1 MRSVLAAVALLS
13 ILSSS
18 ALAGTVLVEAEAFDQ
33 PGGWKLDHQSLDVLG
48 SPYLLAH
55 GLGLPVADATTTVRL
70 PKRGRY
76 RVFVRTKDWVA
87 RWGAPGAPGK
97 FQLLV
102 DGKPLAATFGTQG
115 ADWFWQDGGSVQIDN
130 PAVALTLKDLTGFEG
145 RCDAVILSDEP
156 GFVPP
161 NDRASLTALRCAQ
174 RGLPKAP
181 NEKGEFDLVVVGGGM
196 AGCCSAVSAA
206 RLGLSVALIQNRH
219 VLGGN
224 SSSEIRVW
232 INGRYQL
239 PPYPVIGEIVAEMY
253 TRPHASPGRAEE
265 FGDDLK
271 MRVVTAEE
279 NLTLLLGEHVD
290 QVEMHGARIAA
301 VVSVNTR
308 SGRRTRTTG
317 RYFADCTGD
326 GAVGYLAGAD
336 YAVTT
341 RRHQGSSNLW
351 SVADTGAA
359 AQFPRCPWALD
370 VSNKPFPTKLR
381 ELGVWFWESGFDKDT
396 VRDAETIRDH
406 NLRAMYGAWD
416 ALKNAKGLY
425 PNHKLAW
432 AAYVSGRRESRR
444 LMGDVVL
451 TQDDVMSLRD
461 FPDACVTTTWSIDVH
476 YPDERYVAACPSDP
490 FISKAVY
497 TRFARPYA
505 FPYRCLYS
513 RNVANLFMAGR
524 DISVT
529 HEALGTV
536 RVMATGGMMGEVVG
550 RAATLCKRADCDPR
564 DVYSEHLD
572 ELKTLLR
579 TPTQR
584 KTPPGEQAATES
596 NAVDC
601 VIEGNVQ

>member
-1 MRSVLAAVALLS
+1 MKSGLTAVALLC

-18 ALAGTVLVEAEAFDQ
+18 APAGTVLIEAEAFDN
-33 PGGWKLDHQSLDVLG
+33 PGGWQLDHQSLDVMG

-55 GLGLPVADATTTVRL
+55 GLGVPVADATTTVRL
-70 PKRGRY
+70 PKPGRY

-87 RWGAPGAPGK
+87 RWGAPGTPGK

-102 DGKPLAATFGTQG
+102 DGEPLAAAFGTQG
-115 ADWFWQDGGSVQIDN
+115 AEWFWQDGGSVQIDN

-161 NDRASLTALRCAQ
+161 NDRASLMALRHAQ

-271 MRVVTAEE
+271 MRVVTAEK

-290 QVEMHGARIAA
+290 QVEMQGDRIAA

-308 SGRRTRTTG
+308 SGQRSRYTG
-317 RYFADCTGD
+317 RHFADCTGD
-326 GAVGYLAGAD
+326 GAVGLLAGAD

-341 RRHQGSSNLW
+341 RGHMGSSNLW

-359 AQFPRCPWALD
+359 VQFPHCPWALD
-370 VSNKPFPTKLR
+370 VSNEPFPIKLR
-381 ELGVWFWESGFDKDT
+381 ELGVWFWESGFDMDT
-396 VRDAETIRDH
+396 VRDAEAIRDH
-406 NLRAMYGAWD
+406 NLRAMYGVWD

-451 TQDDVMSLRD
+451 TKDDVMSLRD
-461 FPDACVTTTWSIDVH
+461 FPDACVTTTWSIDLH

-572 ELKTLLR
+572 ELKALLR
-579 TPTQR
+579 TPTRR
-584 KTPPGEQAATES
+584 KTPPAEQAATTP
-596 NAVDC
+596 NAVD
-601 VIEGNVQ
+601 